1 MPKSKPPIPRPWSRA
16 LLWAAAITLF
26 IVLATAVINPLFD
39 RVVNWGLLTIFA
51 IADLHSPRLG
61 LPSALDLASHPPF
74 IPHPSFRPQG
84 AGIHPAELGRVP
96 P

>member
-16 LLWAAAITLF
+16 ILWAAAITLF

-51 IADLHSPRLG
+51 MLIFIALV
-61 LPSALDLASHPPF
+61 SA
-74 IPHPSFRPQG
+74 FRRRW
-84 AGIHPAELGRVP
+84 I
-96 P
+96 